1 MNHRYSIGIIGSSG
15 IMGSFFV
22 QVFRRYGVEVFE
34 WGRKSNISLRK
45 FCTRPDIILV
55 SVPIDRTV
63 SVIEEV
69 GKYTN
74 HHQCIC
80 DITSLKKGPLQAMQ
94 STGKKYFGMH
104 PMFAPPR
111 SGKMEGQNVIFC
123 QGNAPHHQSFIEQIF
138 RKESAVLLHLSAQEH
153 DEIMSVVQGL
163 SHFLDISFIQTLRR
177 KNVDLEKVFASRSPA
192 YALKMMLAG
201 RTLYQDSN
209 LYGNIQ
215 IQNPENKK
223 TLQYFFEEAKKLFSV
238 IQDKDLESFDELFNS
253 QKKFLGEYADLSQKE
268 SDVVIDFL
276 SHRILTKK
284 KPYSCS
290 VSVSKNTQSLGIL
303 GPADTF
309 SHLAAQQ
316 FFGDTKAFSLYPSIA
331 SVFSGYVKG
340 EISEIFVPIENI
352 LHGSVAES
360 IDGMS
365 RVQLPIQAVYEMKII
380 PALFTLPTLQKKDIE
395 EIFSHPQSLAQ
406 CSEFLEREFPNVHIT
421 PVSSTATAISRM
433 RSSPCTGAIA
443 PQNRNS
449 DDITLLYSDIANQS
463 NNATRFAYLSRTP
476 YRYESKTQ
484 QGGMFFSFSTDSP
497 GNLESVLRIFSK
509 RNINLTK
516 IESRPTGK
524 AFGEYLF
531 FVIYEG
537 GINPDEQNQFFKE
550 IESYVQSFSFLGEFG
565 IFSE

>member
-1 MNHRYSIGIIGSSG
+1 
-15 IMGSFFV
+15 MGSFFV
-22 QVFRRYGVEVFE
+22 QVFRRYGIEVFE
-34 WGRKSNISLRK
+34 WGRKSDISLRE
-45 FCTRPDIILV
+45 FCIQPDIILV
-55 SVPIDRTV
+55 SVPIDKTI
-63 SVIEEV
+63 SVIQEV
-69 GKYTN
+69 GNYITK
-74 HHQCIC
+74 HQCIC
-80 DITSLKKGPLQAMQ
+80 DITSIKKDPMEAMH

-104 PMFAPPR
+104 PMFAPPC

-123 QGNAPHHQSFIEQIF
+123 AGNSPSHQSFLEEIF
-138 RKESAVLLHLSAQEH
+138 QKESAVLLHTSAQEH

-215 IQNPENKK
+215 IQNPENQK
-223 TLQYFFEEAKKLFSV
+223 TLQYFFEEAHNLFSIIQNKDLKSFNKLFDSH
-238 IQDKDLESFDELFNS
+238 
-253 QKKFLGEYADLSQKE
+253 KKFLGEYASRSQKE
-268 SDVVIDFL
+268 SDIVIDFL

-284 KPYSCS
+284 KPHSCS
-290 VSVSKNTQSLGIL
+290 VLEPKKTSSLGIL

-316 FFGDTKAFSLYPSIA
+316 FFGEEKDFALYPSIA
-331 SVFSGYVKG
+331 SVFSGYTKG

-365 RVQLPIQAVYEMKII
+365 RVQLPIQAVYEMKIV
-380 PALFTLPTLQKKDIE
+380 PALFALPTVQKTEIE

-406 CSEFLEREFPNVHIT
+406 CSEFLEREFPHVHIT
-421 PVSSTATAISRM
+421 PVASTATAIERM
-433 RSSPCTGAIA
+433 RSTPNAGAIA
-443 PQNRNS
+443 PQNRNA
-449 DDITLLYSDIANQS
+449 DNIDLLYSDIANQS
-463 NNATRFAYLSRTP
+463 NNATRFAYLSATE
-476 YRYESKTQ
+476 YKYESTTE
-484 QGGMFFSFSTDSP
+484 QGGMFFSFSQDSP

-531 FVIYEG
+531 FVVYEG
-537 GINPDEQNQFFKE
+537 RIPLHEQKQFFEE
-550 IESYVQSFSFLGEFG
+550 IQLYVQSFSFLGEFG